1 MGKAGLQFAT
11 TLPCSDC
18 DTMDSTFPS
27 LSQWESP
34 SKMPLFRVPSNSFLH
49 GILGNC
55 YPQQIMHGEDF
66 VGGEVEVAGDMTFGE
81 DVDGLGAVGGG
92 PDSAGEVVF
101 GREVRE
107 WRELTKRAIGDAR
120 GRWFGGAEVGL
131 AAVAFGAVT
140 LAAEDLKVLE
150 SAGAT
155 LGMRNDVVDIQRSIF
170 AGDAA

>member
-1 MGKAGLQFAT
+1 MA
-11 TLPCSDC
+11 
-18 DTMDSTFPS
+18 
-27 LSQWESP
+27 
-34 SKMPLFRVPSNSFLH
+34 
-49 GILGNC
+49 
-55 YPQQIMHGEDF
+55 
-66 VGGEVEVAGDMTFGE
+66 FGE
-81 DVDGLGAVGGG
+81 DVDGLGALGGG
-92 PDSAGEVVF
+92 PDGTGEVVF

-150 SAGAT
+150 SARAT
-155 LGMRNDVVDIQRSIF
+155 LGMRDDVVDIQRSIF